1 MVFDI
6 ARIGGFDIER
16 LAVQSFEFIE
26 QFSGQLADDI
36 DQDVEPAAVSH
47 ADYRFTHPGF
57 TARLH
62 EFVQQRDQGFAAL
75 QREAFLSHVFP
86 VQVFFQ
92 RIGGNDAFQ
101 DAFPLIQREP
111 VMAFGFFQ
119 AALYPAFLFRFVDVH
134 VLGADRPAISTFDD
148 IEDFGQRQFIGGK
161 QGARIEGPHQVFLRE
176 IVICGIQFRDFRP
189 FILFQ
194 GIKIGLLVPAETVGI
209 DQL

>member
-6 ARIGGFDIER
+6 ARIGGFDIEV
-16 LAVQSFEFIE
+16 LAVQPFEFIE
-26 QFSGQLADDI
+26 QFPGQLADDI

-47 ADYRFTHPGF
+47 ADHRFTHAGF
-57 TARLH
+57 AARLH
-62 EFVQQRDQGFAAL
+62 QFIQQRDQGFAAL
-75 QREAFLSHVFP
+75 QREAFLPHVFP

-92 RIGGNDAFQ
+92 GVGGNDALQ
-101 DAFPLIQREP
+101 DAFALFKREP

-134 VLGADRPAISTFDD
+134 VLGADRPAIRALDD
-148 IEDFGQRQFIGGK
+148 IEDFSQRQFIGGK
-161 QGARIEGPHQVFLRE
+161 QGTRIEGPYQVFLRE
-176 IVICGIQFRDFRP
+176 IVICGIQFRDSRP
-189 FILFQ
+189 LVLFQ